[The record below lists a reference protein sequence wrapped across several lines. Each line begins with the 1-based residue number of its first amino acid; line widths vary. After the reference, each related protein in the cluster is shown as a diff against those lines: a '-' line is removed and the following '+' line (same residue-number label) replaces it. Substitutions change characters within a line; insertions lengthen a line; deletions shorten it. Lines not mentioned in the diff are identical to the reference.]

1 MHKLTTRKGL
11 KEMQIRR
18 EIWLKLCGHPRSSP
32 EKNSFPK
39 IRMQNKKQLQEFGDL
54 LLELQCAK
62 NDGRIKGLQIL
73 EEPAYLGETY
83 RRQAP
88 C

>member
-32 EKNSFPK
+32 EKKLVPQDTNA
-39 IRMQNKKQLQEFGDL
+39 KQKTALRVWGF
-54 LLELQCAK
+54 AP
-62 NDGRIKGLQIL
+62 RI
-73 EEPAYLGETY
+73 TM
-83 RRQAP
+83 RQK
-88 C
+88 

>member
-1 MHKLTTRKGL
+1 
-11 KEMQIRR
+11 
-18 EIWLKLCGHPRSSP
+18 
-32 EKNSFPK
+32 
-39 IRMQNKKQLQEFGDL
+39 MQNKKQLQEFADL

-73 EEPAYLGETY
+73 DEPAYLGETY

-88 C
+88 CWPARKMADTHLSTKHSKR